1 MSELAAFKAGARE
14 MASRPAEKLAVEL
27 GIEALAVDRF
37 TLKRPDS
44 KALLLDFAGFDE
56 AAIGQRFVRLAKTL
70 S

>member
-1 MSELAAFKAGARE
+1 